1 MSLADLNSDLVGAF
15 VGFVLTILA
24 FSYIFGDNPLF
35 RLSLHIFIGVAV
47 GFTAVVVFYNVILFQ
62 LVVPLLQDP
71 LGSLHLLVP
80 MVVGVWLLVTKASP
94 RLAPL
99 GNPPM
104 AYLVGAGAATAVGG
118 AVLGTLFPQAG
129 ASAALLDFRSAQ
141 AVGLDAGAYFMRGLI
156 ILVGTVTTLLF
167 FYYGTHARQDRP
179 AERPRW
185 IQDMGQVG
193 LIFIA
198 ITFGVLFAGVYAA
211 ALTALIER
219 MNFLIDFLIPL
230 IATI

>member
-1 MSLADLNSDLVGAF
+1 MSLADLNPDLVGAF
-15 VGFVLTILA
+15 VGFVLTILV

-35 RLSLHIFIGVAV
+35 RLSLHIFVGVSV
-47 GFTAVVVFYNVILFQ
+47 GFAAVVVFYNIILYQ
-62 LVVPLLQDP
+62 LVVPFVQNP
-71 LGSLHLLVP
+71 LGSLPLLPPLLV
-80 MVVGVWLLVTKASP
+80 GIWLLVAKASP
-94 RLAPL
+94 RLAPF

-104 AYLVGAGAATAVGG
+104 AYLVGAGAATAIGG

-129 ASAALLDFRSAQ
+129 ASVVLLDFRSAQ
-141 AVGLDAGAYFMRGLI
+141 AVGQDAGAYLLRGLI
-156 ILVGTVTTLLF
+156 ILIGTVTTLMF
-167 FYYGTHARQDRP
+167 FYYGTRARQDRP

-185 IQDMGQVG
+185 IQDLGQVG
-193 LIFIA
+193 LVFIA

-219 MNFLIDFLIPL
+219 LNFLIDFLIPL